1 MAARSNSERFKLVAA
16 TVLSVAV
23 VVSLGFFGYVFVV
36 ASGVGGWTPNARSPQ
51 AVRARAVDGQLRP
64 GMTRDEVIALFNA
77 DKYANASDGVL
88 ESLAGSSARVWNDE
102 ADLYVN
108 ERRQFFWN
116 SYDTAWTVRAG
127 FNSDGHLIH
136 HRVDAERTNGP

>member
-1 MAARSNSERFKLVAA
+1 MKSSHFLMQ
-16 TVLSVAV
+16 T
-23 VVSLGFFGYVFVV
+23 
-36 ASGVGGWTPNARSPQ
+36 
-51 AVRARAVDGQLRP
+51 
-64 GMTRDEVIALFNA
+64 I
-77 DKYANASDGVL
+77 ANASDGVL

-102 ADLYVN
+102 PDLYVN
-108 ERRQFFWN
+108 ERRQFFWS